1 MSIIGSFWRYEDAWT
16 RALYEVLE
24 EQEDGVIMKLTYGAR
39 TFNVFRSYDY
49 VKKNLILAS
58 IDDVIADHPIL

>member
-1 MSIIGSFWRYEDAWT
+1 MSLCVDISVGSFWRYKDAWA

-24 EQEDGVIMKLTYGAR
+24 EQEDGVIMKLTYGTR

-49 VKKNLILAS
+49 VKNNLIPGS
-58 IDDVIADHPIL
+58 